1 MFRIPAA
8 RRITNLSVAQ
18 RRYTSSL
25 KEGAVAQ
32 SKGAFQTKEKAVE
45 NQYAHNIEVQQL
57 EKLKAELEAQK
68 KKLSESEATLDNL
81 IQKANGKS
89 Q

>member
-32 SKGAFQTKEKAVE
+32 SKGFQAKEKAVE
-45 NQYAHNIEVQQL
+45 NQYAHNVEMQQL

-68 KKLSESEATLDNL
+68 KKLSESEAALDNL